1 MKHADFF
8 KINIFDFILIGLIL
22 FFSTGV
28 IFFSKAG
35 LNWQLS
41 EGSEAFVY
49 QEGRLAKHLRLE
61 KHQNFTLNDGKIII
75 EIKQGRIRIRKSDCP
90 RQICVN
96 TGWIKTPGQ
105 VIVCVP
111 NKILIE
117 IKSEKPLFL
126 DAVVN

>member
-8 KINIFDFILIGLIL
+8 KINMFDFILIGLIL

-41 EGSEAFVY
+41 EGFEAVVY
-49 QEGRLAKHLRLE
+49 QEGKLVKHLKLDKR
-61 KHQNFTLNDGKIII
+61 HNFVLNDGKIII
-75 EIKQGRIRIRKSDCP
+75 ETKQGRIRIRKSDCP

-96 TGWIKTPGQ
+96 ARWIKTPGQ
-105 VIVCVP
+105 IIVCVP

-117 IKSEKPLFL
+117 IKSENPLFL